1 MAEIYDLKSF
11 DPSGHIGFLI
21 GHVRAALLGALE
33 TELAPLDIS
42 AAQYIVI
49 ASLAN
54 GTATTASELC
64 KGISYDPG
72 AMTRMLDRLEAK
84 GLLRR
89 VRSGA
94 DRRTVNLELTADGK
108 AALPKMRGGAMAV
121 LNRFLKG
128 FTRKEARE
136 LEILLQRMLANG

>member
-1 MAEIYDLKSF
+1 MADIYDLKTF
-11 DPSGHIGFLI
+11 EPSGHVGYLI
-21 GHVRAALLGALE
+21 GHVRLALLDAFDK
-33 TELAPLDIS
+33 ELVPLGIT

-54 GTATTASELC
+54 GTASSASGLC

-84 GLLRR
+84 GLVRR
-89 VRSGA
+89 VRNGG
-94 DRRTVNLELTADGK
+94 DRRTVNLELTTEGK
-108 AALPKMRGGAMAV
+108 ATLPRMRASIVRV

-136 LEILLQRMLANG
+136 LEGLLRRMLANA